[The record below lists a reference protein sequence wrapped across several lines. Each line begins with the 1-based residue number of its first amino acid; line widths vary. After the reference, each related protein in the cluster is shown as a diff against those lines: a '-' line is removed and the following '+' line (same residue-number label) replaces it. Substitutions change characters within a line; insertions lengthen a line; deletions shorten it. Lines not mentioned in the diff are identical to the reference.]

1 MTNMKKK
8 VIYILHDFKN
18 GGVEVAL
25 LSALQNLNNEF
36 DFRLIVLGFVDVDF
50 IKFLDKKVKDKIV
63 VFPFKTILFPF
74 YFFNALLYILR
85 FKPDVLVCSLWRSN
99 FIGALS
105 KLLRKD
111 IFFITFIHST
121 YFHHFFDKIFS
132 LFALRTADKVFV
144 DSLASKKSIENK
156 NSKLDCEII
165 SFVINEN
172 QNTLTLP
179 VIENK
184 VSFLFIGRI
193 NWVKNL
199 PLAVRFVKELHSRG
213 VDLKFDIYGEDDGD
227 LKNVINE
234 IEKQNAHEIVNLK
247 GGVSPS
253 DKELLFSNY
262 NFYIQLSQFEGMAMS
277 VVEAMQYGLV
287 CLVNPVGEIP
297 NYTTDMQSALDIN
310 IHLGAYNDNDLTK
323 VISVINNPKLFNEIS
338 NSAFDFFKDKL
349 LYKDSL
355 IDEINK
361 IIRFSNKKMIQKNI

>member
-1 MTNMKKK
+1 MKKK